1 MKISGGSLAAEL
13 SSSPLLLDPHHAT
26 INWGNNHPKS
36 LHQVRRNTF
45 EAVLG
50 SAI

>member
-13 SSSPLLLDPHHAT
+13 SSSPLDPHHAT
-26 INWGNNHPKS
+26 INCGNNHPKS